1 MLIDLYKIE
10 KSQNIL
16 ISTPIYHTLAF
27 RLVIVSFLNSNK
39 LIVTNFPYLNNLIEC
54 LKKYKIG
61 FFITVSSQ
69 LRNLA
74 HYPKSIKNTLKQ

>member
-1 MLIDLYKIE
+1 MLIDLYKID

-61 FFITVSSQ
+61 FYYCIFTIKKFSS
-69 LRNLA
+69 L
-74 HYPKSIKNTLKQ
+74 P